1 MGDFYQVVA
10 PVRWQHFCYMIL
22 LLMPTLAVLPC
33 ILSEISKAYATL
45 LPIFILEGRVKGLEP
60 LMCTPGPMTLHPGAW
75 LCRVVITRP
84 WHLQPPTI
92 HPNIVGPLAHGLVL

>member
-1 MGDFYQVVA
+1 MDMSFKDSLVALGLDNEAMGS
-10 PVRWQHFCYMIL
+10 PH
-22 LLMPTLAVLPC
+22 LAVLPG
-33 ILSEISKAYATL
+33 ILAGISEAYTAL
-45 LPIFILEGRVKGLEP
+45 LPLFILEGRGKRIEQLR
-60 LMCTPGPMTLHPGAW
+60 CTSGPMTLHPGAW